1 MRTRIAV
8 WKQPAESF
16 DWLAL
21 CLRFANTADW
31 HASLHPKESLKTYQ
45 DLVGWAVRGRLLSRH
60 EGARLMGRA
69 SAQPR
74 GAGAALARAVTVR
87 EAIYRIMSGLAHGG
101 EPAGRDLA
109 TLNETL
115 AGALRRSRIAAGG
128 GSETGRFAWEIAGR
142 IDDFDRVLWPLLKS
156 AADLLTST
164 ELRRVKQCADDRG
177 CGWLFLDRS
186 KNLSRR
192 WCSMKGCGN
201 RAKVLRYNRRRAGR
215 RNSAQHRLKV

>member
-8 WKQPAESF
+8 WKQPAESL

-31 HASLHPKESLKTYQ
+31 HASPHPKESLETYQ
-45 DLVGWAVRGRLLSRH
+45 DLLAWAVRNSLLSRR
-60 EGARLMGRA
+60 EAARLMGRA

-74 GAGAALARAVTVR
+74 RAREALARAVTVR
-87 EAIYRIMSGLAHGG
+87 EAIYRIMSGLAHGD
-101 EPAGRDLA
+101 ELAGRDLA
-109 TLNETL
+109 TLNKTL
-115 AGALRRSRIAAGG
+115 GGALRRTRIAGRG
-128 GSETGRFAWEIAGR
+128 DTGRFAWEIAGR

-201 RAKVLRYNRRRAGR
+201 RAKVLQYYRRARGR
-215 RNSAQHRLKV
+215 TRRLTIIHNVR